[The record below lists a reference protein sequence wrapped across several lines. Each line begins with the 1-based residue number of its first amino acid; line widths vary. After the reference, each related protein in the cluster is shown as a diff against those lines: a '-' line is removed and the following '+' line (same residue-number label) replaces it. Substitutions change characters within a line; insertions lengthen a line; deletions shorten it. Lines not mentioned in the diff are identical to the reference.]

1 MAESKLEGVNIHNAL
16 ALREE
21 WLFQVVEEIVD
32 PARPIIDTHHHLWP
46 TGGLIPYSLND
57 LWGDTGSGHN
67 IVKTVFME
75 CHASYRSDGPEH
87 LRSLGEVEYVT
98 EIAARTAKDTA
109 GRAKIAALVT
119 SIDLTQGDGVEEL
132 VHLHREASHGL
143 FRGIRHAL
151 ACARPNEGI
160 MLEAVG
166 QKDLYKNPAFLR
178 GMKILGN
185 MGHSYES
192 WHYFYQ
198 NPEFCALARAVPGTT
213 MVLDHLGT
221 PVGTGIYANRRDE
234 VFQQWQRDIAEIA
247 KCPNTIAKLGGMAM
261 PDNGFGWMGR
271 DKPPTS
277 DEFAAAQAPYY
288 LHIIDCFTP
297 QRCMVESNFPV
308 DKLSLSYQVFW
319 NGLKKITKGF
329 SEDEK
334 NAMFSGTATRVY
346 RL

>member
-1 MAESKLEGVNIHNAL
+1 MTDSKLEGVNIHNAL
-16 ALREE
+16 ALRQD
-21 WLFQVVEEIVD
+21 WLAQVVEDIVD

-46 TGGLIPYSLND
+46 TGGLIPYSLDD
-57 LWGDTGSGHN
+57 LWADTGSGHN

-75 CHASYRSDGPEH
+75 CHASYRTDGPEH
-87 LRSLGEVEYVT
+87 LRSLGEVDYVT
-98 EIAARTAKDTA
+98 EIAERTAKDPR
-109 GRAKIAALVT
+109 GRAQIAAMVT
-119 SIDLTQGDGVEEL
+119 SFDLTRGDAVEEL
-132 VHLHREASHGL
+132 VYLHREASHGL
-143 FRGIRHAL
+143 FRGIRQAL

-166 QKDLYKNPAFLR
+166 QKDLYKNPEFLR
-178 GMKILGN
+178 GMKVLGK
-185 MGHSYES
+185 MGHSYDS

-198 NPEFCALARAVPGTT
+198 NPEFCALARSVPETT

-221 PVGTGIYANRRDE
+221 PLATGIYANKRDE
-234 VFQQWQRDIAEIA
+234 VFQQWKRDIAEIA

-297 QRCMVESNFPV
+297 QRCMAESNFPV

-319 NGLKKITKGF
+319 NGLKKITKNF

-334 NAMFSGTATRVY
+334 NAIFAGTATRVY

>member
-1 MAESKLEGVNIHNAL
+1 MTDSKLEGVNIHNAL
-16 ALREE
+16 ALRQD
-21 WLFQVVEEIVD
+21 WLAQVVEDIVD

-46 TGGLIPYSLND
+46 TGGLIPYSLDD
-57 LWGDTGSGHN
+57 LWADTGSGHN

-75 CHASYRSDGPEH
+75 CHASYRTDGPEH
-87 LRSLGEVEYVT
+87 LRSLGEVDYVT
-98 EIAARTAKDTA
+98 EIAERTAKDPQ
-109 GRAKIAALVT
+109 GRAQIAAMVT
-119 SIDLTQGDGVEEL
+119 SFDLTRGDAVEEL
-132 VHLHREASHGL
+132 VYLHREASHGL
-143 FRGIRHAL
+143 FRGIRQAL

-166 QKDLYKNPAFLR
+166 QKDLYKNPEFLR
-178 GMKILGN
+178 GMKVLGK
-185 MGHSYES
+185 MGHSYDS

-198 NPEFCALARAVPGTT
+198 NPEFCALARSVPETT

-221 PVGTGIYANRRDE
+221 PLATGIYANKRDE
-234 VFQQWQRDIAEIA
+234 VFQQWKRDIAEIA

-297 QRCMVESNFPV
+297 QRCMAESNFPV

-319 NGLKKITKGF
+319 NGLKKITKNF

-334 NAMFSGTATRVY
+334 NAIFAGTATRVY